1 MLEFWA
7 MNKLTT
13 QVQQY
18 LFISLG
24 VFIPTSIA
32 ISNLII
38 GLLSLCWILEGNFKA
53 KFQLIKDSHWILS
66 IFALISLYGLGML
79 WGDNHLNAEWQF
91 QRLALLLAFPILATI
106 KINQKTIKYGASAF
120 LITTFISALAAILIN
135 NNLISP
141 LADYISFIKDDWEV
155 SAFIKYNY
163 HNVLLALAFT
173 LCMYLIIENKTKYKN
188 ILILFI
194 LVYALSI
201 FTERG
206 RAGQVIFNLSAIFY
220 IIYYNYR
227 RKYILRSLAFF
238 IFLFSFQF
246 VVYKTTTVYKSR
258 FDVVSNIIKSN
269 GGEGD
274 VEDIRYV
281 FIRESLNKIFEK
293 PFLGHGT
300 GSFGTIFKNDIYSGH
315 DFDKQTTP
323 HNQYLYVWF
332 ELGILG
338 LFLLLLIFYNQIR
351 ELFKKQDGVHRIL
364 LPLSFMVL
372 MLVDS
377 YFFIFILTIA
387 YIYLYTIYSRYESE

>member
-53 KFQLIKDSHWILS
+53 KFQLIKASQWMIS
-66 IFALISLYGLGML
+66 IFALIFLYGLGML

-106 KINQKTIKYGASAF
+106 KINQKTIKYGGSAF
-120 LITTFISALAAILIN
+120 LVTTFISALAAILIN

-173 LCMYLIIENKTKYKN
+173 LCMYLIIENKTKYK
-188 ILILFI
+188 
-194 LVYALSI
+194 
-201 FTERG
+201 
-206 RAGQVIFNLSAIFY
+206 
-220 IIYYNYR
+220 
-227 RKYILRSLAFF
+227 
-238 IFLFSFQF
+238 
-246 VVYKTTTVYKSR
+246 KT
-258 FDVVSNIIKSN
+258 
-269 GGEGD
+269 
-274 VEDIRYV
+274 
-281 FIRESLNKIFEK
+281 
-293 PFLGHGT
+293 
-300 GSFGTIFKNDIYSGH
+300 
-315 DFDKQTTP
+315 
-323 HNQYLYVWF
+323 
-332 ELGILG
+332 
-338 LFLLLLIFYNQIR
+338 
-351 ELFKKQDGVHRIL
+351 
-364 LPLSFMVL
+364 
-372 MLVDS
+372 
-377 YFFIFILTIA
+377 YF
-387 YIYLYTIYSRYESE
+387 